1 MKRTAVMVCCGL
13 AAAAAAAA
21 WAFCHLED
29 ARLEARAAR
38 VDARHRQT
46 LALERRLEETIVNWE
61 STRAAL
67 DALRSRLVEQTDAR
81 MASLEQS
88 FDRAAASSERTRRLA
103 SELERAAHGVERFHS
118 QMSTDFERTKAL
130 VDAYMSE
137 VRATEA
143 SSALERIE
151 ARGQIATLASTLYQ
165 DRDELTRRMLLP
177 TVQLN
182 GEDTVGSGTI
192 VFSGPNPERGG
203 RVETYVLTSYHV
215 VRNILADAPRA
226 RREGFDVTVYLPGE
240 DLVVKGEMVASEP
253 TIDAALVQLDTQ
265 RRLPNVAN
273 VLPRGEVDEVRVWDP
288 VCAVG
293 CPLGN
298 DPVPSTGEVSSLR
311 NELNGAN
318 YWMVNAPTYFGNSGG
333 GIYRAD
339 TRQLIGVFSK
349 IYTHGKG
356 RPVVVPHMGL
366 CTPMDLIYEWLEA
379 SDLDHLL
386 RSERVARVD
395 LRQLAAPLK

>member
-1 MKRTAVMVCCGL
+1 MKRTAIVVCCGL
-13 AAAAAAAA
+13 AVSAAAGALVFGHREIARI
-21 WAFCHLED
+21 D
-29 ARLEARAAR
+29 ARQAQLG
-38 VDARHRQT
+38 
-46 LALERRLEETIVNWE
+46 ALERRLEEAIAD
-61 STRAAL
+61 RAATQRSV
-67 DALRSRLVEQTDAR
+67 DALRHQLLEQTEAR
-81 MASLEQS
+81 IASLERRLES
-88 FDRAAASSERTRRLA
+88 AAAGSAHARHLA
-103 SELERAAHGVERFHS
+103 SELERAKHGVERFHS

-137 VRATEA
+137 VRAKEA
-143 SSALERIE
+143 SAALEMTE
-151 ARGQIATLASTLYQ
+151 ARGQIATLASTIYQ

-192 VFSGPNPERGG
+192 VFSGPNERRDGAT
-203 RVETYVLTSYHV
+203 ETYVLTSYHV

-226 RREGFDVTVYLPGE
+226 RRDGFDVTVYLPGE
-240 DLVVKGEMVASEP
+240 DLVLKGEMVASDP
-253 TIDAALVQLDTQ
+253 TIDAALVQLATERQ
-265 RRLPNVAN
+265 LPHVAN
-273 VLPRGEVDEVRVWDP
+273 VLPRSDVDTVRVWDP

-298 DPVPSTGEVSSLR
+298 DPVPSKGEVSSLR

-333 GIYRAD
+333 GIYRSD

-349 IYTHGKG
+349 IYTHGQG

-366 CTPMDLIYEWLEA
+366 CTPMDLIYSWLE
-379 SDLDHLL
+379 SHDLDHLL
-386 RSERVARVD
+386 RSEQVDRVD
-395 LRQLAAPLK
+395 LRQLASPPK